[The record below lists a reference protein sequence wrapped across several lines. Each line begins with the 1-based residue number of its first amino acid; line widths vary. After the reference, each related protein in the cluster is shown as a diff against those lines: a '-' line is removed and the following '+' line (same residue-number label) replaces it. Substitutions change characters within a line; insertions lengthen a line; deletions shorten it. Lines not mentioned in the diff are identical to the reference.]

1 MKWFNLKNMSKHF
14 DLSYSTIRYYN
25 SFGNKKYER
34 IVQLL
39 LLTFFVEK
47 VEIDKKDIEC
57 LQHFFQKKKSVR
69 EEIEID
75 KTMKE
80 LNDKYWNIDL
90 ESLRLGK
97 ELYLLSLSREDLK
110 TIYRLKNNKEV
121 ENE

>member
-47 VEIDKKDIEC
+47 VGIDKKDIEC

-69 EEIEID
+69 EEIEIE
-75 KTMKE
+75 KVLKE
-80 LNDKYWNIDL
+80 LNEKFWQIDL

-110 TIYRLKNNKEV
+110 TIQQLKKKGGV
-121 ENE
+121 K